1 MTLEINNILH
11 TLTKIIYKI
20 MPCQNLFHIE
30 VNLEH
35 PRELHELHNDYLLLP
50 ETRKRKRICLINN

>member
-20 MPCQNLFHIE
+20 MSFQNLFHVE
-30 VNLEH
+30 VNLEY
-35 PRELHELHNDYLLLP
+35 PRELHELHNDYPLLP
-50 ETRKRKRICLINN
+50 ETRKQKRICLTNN